1 MNEEEALTFVPL
13 TRDDFALVVQWL
25 ARPHVAQ
32 WWHRPQ
38 GLAAFE
44 AEYLGCLDG
53 TDPTL
58 VFICWS
64 DGAPIAFVQ
73 TYRVDDEPAY
83 REAVGLA
90 HAAGMDLFLVDAD
103 RRGAG
108 LGPRVIRATVA
119 RMWATYPE
127 VERVVASPSVHNTR
141 SIRAFEKSGFARDRP
156 VTVPGEIDDELVM
169 VCERPRPTAT

>member
-1 MNEEEALTFVPL
+1 MVKEEALTFVAL
-13 TRDDFALVVQWL
+13 ARDDFPLVVEWL

-32 WWHRPQ
+32 WWHQPQ
-38 GLAAFE
+38 GLEAFE
-44 AEYLGCLDG
+44 ADYLPCLDG

-64 DGAPIAFVQ
+64 ADTPLAFVQ

-83 REAVGLA
+83 RKAVGLER
-90 HAAGMDLFLVDAD
+90 AAGMDLFLVDAD

-108 LGPRVIRATVA
+108 LGPLVIRATVE
-119 RMWATYPE
+119 RIWASYAE

-141 SIRAFEKSGFARDRP
+141 SIRAFEKSGFTRDRP
-156 VTVPGEIDDELVM
+156 VAVPGEIDDELVM
-169 VCERPRPTAT
+169 VCERAR